1 MAWMP
6 SFERQTCE
14 DRLAEIISSAGQSWL
29 TECCIFVSSWF
40 VLAFSCSRR
49 ACQYIYIWLNMYIY
63 IYTHTHHTTSQLH
76 CTHTHTHAGIH
87 IHMNIHTHVCVH
99 STLKNICTIKNQYI
113 IHGYLQA
120 GPLVL
125 VTRPFQPA
133 WLVPFS
139 AVDMRGATV
148 ENVLSGG
155 VHAKN
160 GSNSPSAGLNYT

>member
-1 MAWMP
+1 
-6 SFERQTCE
+6 
-14 DRLAEIISSAGQSWL
+14 
-29 TECCIFVSSWF
+29 
-40 VLAFSCSRR
+40 
-49 ACQYIYIWLNMYIY
+49 MYIY
-63 IYTHTHHTTSQLH
+63 IHIRITLRHSYIAHIHT
-76 CTHTHTHAGIH
+76 CRHTHTHE
-87 IHMNIHTHVCVH
+87 HTHTCVCVH

-125 VTRPFQPA
+125 VTRPFLPA

>member
-1 MAWMP
+1 
-6 SFERQTCE
+6 
-14 DRLAEIISSAGQSWL
+14 
-29 TECCIFVSSWF
+29 
-40 VLAFSCSRR
+40 
-49 ACQYIYIWLNMYIY
+49 MYIY
-63 IYTHTHHTTSQLH
+63 IYIYIHIRITLRHNYIAHI
-76 CTHTHTHAGIH
+76 HTHAGIH
-87 IHMNIHTHVCVH
+87 IHMNTHTHVCVH

-120 GPLVL
+120 GLLVL

-160 GSNSPSAGLNYT
+160 GSNSPSVGLNYT

>member
-14 DRLAEIISSAGQSWL
+14 DRLAEITSSAGQSWL

-49 ACQYIYIWLNMYIY
+49 ARQYIYMIEYVYIY
-63 IYTHTHHTTSQLH
+63 IHIRITLRHSYIAHIHTRR
-76 CTHTHTHAGIH
+76 HTHTHE
-87 IHMNIHTHVCVH
+87 HTHTCVCVH
-99 STLKNICTIKNQYI
+99 STLKNICTIKNPYI

-125 VTRPFQPA
+125 VTRPFLPA

>member
-1 MAWMP
+1 M
-6 SFERQTCE
+6 
-14 DRLAEIISSAGQSWL
+14 
-29 TECCIFVSSWF
+29 
-40 VLAFSCSRR
+40 
-49 ACQYIYIWLNMYIY
+49 
-63 IYTHTHHTTSQLH
+63 
-76 CTHTHTHAGIH
+76 
-87 IHMNIHTHVCVH
+87 
-99 STLKNICTIKNQYI
+99 
-113 IHGYLQA
+113 
-120 GPLVL
+120 L

>member
-1 MAWMP
+1 
-6 SFERQTCE
+6 
-14 DRLAEIISSAGQSWL
+14 
-29 TECCIFVSSWF
+29 
-40 VLAFSCSRR
+40 
-49 ACQYIYIWLNMYIY
+49 MYIY
-63 IYTHTHHTTSQLH
+63 IYTYASHYVTVTLHTY
-76 CTHTHTHAGIH
+76 THAGIH
-87 IHMNIHTHVCVH
+87 IHMNIHTHVCVCVH

-125 VTRPFQPA
+125 VTRPFLPA

>member
-1 MAWMP
+1 MI
-6 SFERQTCE
+6 EY
-14 DRLAEIISSAGQSWL
+14 
-29 TECCIFVSSWF
+29 V
-40 VLAFSCSRR
+40 
-49 ACQYIYIWLNMYIY
+49 Y

-76 CTHTHTHAGIH
+76 CTHTRRHTHTH
-87 IHMNIHTHVCVH
+87 EHTHTCVCVH

-125 VTRPFQPA
+125 VTRPFLPA